1 MQRRIGTM
9 RKGIG
14 RWLGIGLAM
23 LGLAWGL
30 PTMAADTLT
39 ITGAGAT
46 FPYPLYSKWFYEYSN
61 SHPGVNFNYQSIG
74 SGGGTRQIPRGAGG
88 PEGAAETP
96 GAELGGSDSVLVRR
110 SGGSGTT
117 DIFTNYLNT
126 VSAEW
131 KEKVG
136 RGKSVNWPVGLGGK
150 GNEGGSGGVKQTPGA
165 H

>member
-1 MQRRIGTM
+1 M

-61 SHPGVNFNYQSIG
+61 SHPGLKFNYQSIG
-74 SGGGTRQIPRGAGG
+74 SGGG
-88 PEGAAETP
+88 
-96 GAELGGSDSVLVRR
+96 
-110 SGGSGTT
+110 
-117 DIFTNYLNT
+117 
-126 VSAEW
+126 
-131 KEKVG
+131 
-136 RGKSVNWPVGLGGK
+136 
-150 GNEGGSGGVKQTPGA
+150 VK
-165 H
+165 